1 MTKKMPSDFET
12 HADWITYVREHIP
25 ADEQDYMLA
34 CGRTELFRSFYKTRK
49 QSFPDG
55 FARDLI
61 EVEMLL
67 GPGRTIALEQLNERI
82 FANLVQLLFLAT
94 RPAEI
99 GAATST
105 SLTAREQVDELTQH
119 LASKNPHYALWMV
132 YRKSL
137 GHLPTVESWDDY
149 LNQELG
155 SANSQDADFTRAMV
169 ELDKL
174 LVIFRDRNQL
184 LPRFMFERVWFLHY
198 LREPERML
206 QTRAV
211 LTMLMAEMGAC
222 TSA

>member
-12 HADWITYVREHIP
+12 HADWVAYVREHIP
-25 ADEQDYMLA
+25 ADEQDYTLA

-49 QSFPDG
+49 QVCPDG
-55 FARDLI
+55 FARELI
-61 EVEMLL
+61 DVEMLL
-67 GPGRTIALEQLNERI
+67 GPARTIALEQLNERI
-82 FANLVQLLFLAT
+82 FANLVQLLFLET

-99 GAATST
+99 GAD
-105 SLTAREQVDELTQH
+105 TAGLLSARDQVDELTQH
-119 LASKNPHYALWMV
+119 LASKNPHYALWTG
-132 YRKSL
+132 YRKSF
-137 GHLPTVESWDDY
+137 GHLPTVKSWDDY

-174 LVIFRDRNQL
+174 LALFRDRNQV
-184 LPRFMFERVWFLHY
+184 LPRFTFERVWFLHY

-211 LTMLMAEMGAC
+211 VTMLMAEIGAC